1 MSSEYLEF
9 VLTKANTKLED
20 NFSKIEKFEE
30 KLIFYLNKEK
40 SDKIKKPRTE
50 TKKNREPRMK
60 KDNKENKVKFES
72 QLESDFYDMELMG
85 Y

>member
-20 NFSKIEKFEE
+20 NFSKIKKFEE

-60 KDNKENKVKFES
+60 KDNKENKVKCES
-72 QLESDFYDMELMG
+72 QLESDFYDLELMG

>member
-20 NFSKIEKFEE
+20 NFSKIAKFEE

-60 KDNKENKVKFES
+60 KDNKENEVKCES
-72 QLESDFYDMELMG
+72 QLESDFYDLELMG